1 MGGEREGG
9 EEWDGM
15 GKGRKKWER
24 TEGERQGWDTPGSCL
39 HSSPRYETWIK
50 HCSLYVD
57 LQFLPDASSVSCVLT
72 YVECAL
78 GKILQTLAPS
88 QYLINHPGQ
97 LRLAIPPWVGKMSSG
112 DGTATAGEENGEFC
126 VTVGPVTRTADILT

>member
-1 MGGEREGG
+1 MGWNGERE
-9 EEWDGM
+9 EEMGKNGRREAGM
-15 GKGRKKWER
+15 GH
-24 TEGERQGWDTPGSCL
+24 PGSCL